1 MISTGF
7 VRLVLICGCT
17 SYLVSGNARGTVIG
31 VLVGAVTSVII
42 DFVVVSRG

>member
-7 VRLVLICGCT
+7 VRIVMICGCV

-31 VLVGAVTSVII
+31 VLVGAVTSLIV
-42 DFVVVSRG
+42 DLVVAFRR